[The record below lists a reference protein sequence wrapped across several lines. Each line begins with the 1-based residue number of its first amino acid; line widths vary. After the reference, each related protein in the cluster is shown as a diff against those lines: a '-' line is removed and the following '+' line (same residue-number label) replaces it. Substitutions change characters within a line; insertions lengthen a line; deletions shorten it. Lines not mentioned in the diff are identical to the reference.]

1 VCVSSNTVCPTRVGW
16 GQDAGSSGYR
26 CHPLDPPPPLQKMDN
41 LMKKLDL
48 VIDPTPTLLPS
59 LACMF
64 FPWMV
69 G

>member
-1 VCVSSNTVCPTRVGW
+1 MCFQQYSVSYQGGVGTGCWQLRIQVPPTR
-16 GQDAGSSGYR
+16 
-26 CHPLDPPPPLQKMDN
+26 PPPLQKMDN

-59 LACMF
+59 LACRF

-69 G
+69 E